1 MERRYSRYSMSA
13 FASPAESLRVLIADD
28 HLLFAESL
36 MQLLSLD
43 SRVDV
48 VGIANNGEEAVALA
62 TALQPDV
69 ILMDVKMPVCD
80 GIEAM
85 GRLRDAGVRA
95 QVMILTGTNDSV
107 DAEEALRAGASAFFR
122 KEEGIDELR
131 KVFFEVASLT
141 AVLGHSM
148 PA

>member
-1 MERRYSRYSMSA
+1 MSA
-13 FASPAESLRVLIADD
+13 FAPPRERLRVLIADD

-36 MQLLSLD
+36 MELLSID
-43 SRVDV
+43 GRVDV
-48 VGIANNGEEAVALA
+48 IGIANDGAQAVRLA
-62 TALQPDV
+62 KALQPDV

-80 GIEAM
+80 GIEAI
-85 GRLRDAGVRA
+85 GLLRDAGVRA
-95 QVMILTGTNDSV
+95 QVMLLTGANDSV
-107 DAEEALRAGASAFFR
+107 DAEVALRAGASAFLR

-148 PA
+148 PAA

>member
-1 MERRYSRYSMSA
+1 
-13 FASPAESLRVLIADD
+13 
-28 HLLFAESL
+28 
-36 MQLLSLD
+36 MQLLSID
-43 SRVDV
+43 GRIEVI
-48 VGIANNGEEAVALA
+48 GIANDGVQAVSLA
-62 TALQPDV
+62 KELQPDV

-80 GIEAM
+80 GIEAI
-85 GRLRDAGVRA
+85 GRLRDAGVRVP
-95 QVMILTGTNDSV
+95 VMILTGANDSV

>member
-1 MERRYSRYSMSA
+1 MKA
-13 FASPAESLRVLIADD
+13 FAPPRERLRVLIADD

-36 MQLLSLD
+36 MQLLSID
-43 SRVDV
+43 GRIDV
-48 VGIANNGEEAVALA
+48 IGIANDGAQAVSLA
-62 TALQPDV
+62 KALQPDV

-80 GIEAM
+80 GIEAI

-107 DAEEALRAGASAFFR
+107 DAEEALQAGASAFFR

>member
-1 MERRYSRYSMSA
+1 MSA
-13 FASPAESLRVLIADD
+13 FAPPRERLRVLIADD

-36 MQLLSLD
+36 MQLLSID
-43 SRVDV
+43 GRIEVI
-48 VGIANNGEEAVALA
+48 GIANDGVQAVSLA
-62 TALQPDV
+62 KELEPDV

-80 GIEAM
+80 GIEAI
-85 GRLRDAGVRA
+85 GRLRDAGVRVP
-95 QVMILTGTNDSV
+95 VMILTGANDSV

-141 AVLGHSM
+141 AVLGHSV

>member
-1 MERRYSRYSMSA
+1 MSA
-13 FASPAESLRVLIADD
+13 FAPPRERLRVLIADD

-36 MQLLSLD
+36 MQLLSID
-43 SRVDV
+43 GRIDV
-48 VGIANNGEEAVALA
+48 IGIANDGAQAVSLA
-62 TALQPDV
+62 KALQPDV

-80 GIEAM
+80 GIEAI

-122 KEEGIDELR
+122 KEDGIDELR